1 MKKKTQYKLIKKFVK
16 LMITA
21 RIYNL
26 YQFINQSNIVISL
39 RIWIQKLNMR
49 HKIQIANFEAEF

>member
-1 MKKKTQYKLIKKFVK
+1 
-16 LMITA
+16 MITA

-39 RIWIQKLNMR
+39 RIWIQKLNVR
-49 HKIQIANFEAEF
+49 HKIQIVNFEAQF